1 MKVLGSVFQVKDT
14 PTDSDSVAGLGSSVG
29 KVVDQLKKQGLLSGE
44 TVGPMFTSVSNTL
57 NGQSD
62 ESTKDERQKVTFVD
76 HRQRI
81 MMSLLRLNTETDV
94 FINTHK

>member
-1 MKVLGSVFQVKDT
+1 MNILGSIFQVKDT

-44 TVGPMFTSVSNTL
+44 TVGPIFTSVSNTL

-62 ESTKDERQKVTFVD
+62 ESTKGERQKVTFD
-76 HRQRI
+76 GHRHRT
-81 MMSLLRLNTETDV
+81 MMSLLRSLLG
-94 FINTHK
+94 I